1 MKIKL
6 TVLNEFEELTA
17 DAEKN
22 ISGGRRSRKNG
33 IGYAIGYAFGAVE
46 RAMLGGSRDYNK

>member
-1 MKIKL
+1 MIEFA
-6 TVLNEFEELTA
+6 NEFEELTA

-46 RAMLGGSRDYNK
+46 RAVLGGSRDYNK